1 MSILD
6 RVTKIE
12 QKVEAIEQKVSLQE
26 ERLDGRGG
34 VVKAVESL
42 AEDVTSMK
50 RALWTVAGGIVIAS
64 VGFAFT
70 ILQVVHP

>member
-1 MSILD
+1 MGI
-6 RVTKIE
+6 IE
-12 QKVEAIEQKVSLQE
+12 RMGAIEKKVDDLQAQVGLQD
-26 ERLDGRGG
+26 ERISGTGG
-34 VVKAVESL
+34 ILKAVAALGE
-42 AEDVTSMK
+42 EVTSMK